1 MFNIENSK
9 YAIRAVV
16 FLLVALGVSGFGRL
30 ESLFAPKAELWEKWT
45 KHQSVS
51 NPTVDHGA
59 WDTFLKSY
67 VSTHGDGVNRVAY
80 GDVNKE
86 DRQALDAYI
95 RYMAAISV
103 ETLSRDDQL
112 AYWINLYNTL
122 TVKVVLT
129 HYPVDTIRDIDISPG
144 LFSDG
149 PWDKKLI
156 HIDGEAISLNDIEHR
171 ILRPIWRDPRLHYAL
186 NCASIGCPN
195 LLKSAFTG
203 ATVSQV
209 LEEAAYAYIN
219 DKRGVSTQ
227 DERVII
233 SSIYAWF
240 KDDFGSDLT
249 GVLSHLKSYANP
261 EVALILEEAID
272 IEDAY
277 DWTLND
283 AARN

>member
-1 MFNIENSK
+1 MFNNEKSQ
-9 YAIRAVV
+9 YAIRVGKV
-16 FLLVALGVSGFGRL
+16 LLVALSVSGFGGL
-30 ESLFAPKAELWEKWT
+30 ESLFAPKAELWEKWAA
-45 KHQSVS
+45 HQSES
-51 NPTVDHGA
+51 STTVDHSA
-59 WDTFLKSY
+59 WDAFLKSY

-80 GDVNKE
+80 GDVNKAG
-86 DRQALDAYI
+86 RQALDDYI
-95 RYMAAISV
+95 RSMATVSV

-156 HIDGEAISLNDIEHR
+156 QIDGEPISLNDIEHR
-171 ILRPIWRDPRLHYAL
+171 ILRPIWRDPRIHYAL

-195 LLKSAFTG
+195 LLRNAFTG
-203 ATVSQV
+203 ATASQV

-219 DKRGVSTQ
+219 DKRGVSTRDQ
-227 DERVII
+227 RVII

-240 KDDFGSDLT
+240 KDDFGNDVT
-249 GVLSHLKSYANP
+249 GVLSHLKSYAGP

>member
-9 YAIRAVV
+9 YTIRAVV
-16 FLLVALGVSGFGRL
+16 FLLVALGVSGFGKL

-51 NPTVDHGA
+51 NPTVDHGV

-171 ILRPIWRDPRLHYAL
+171 ILRPIWRDPRIHYAL

-195 LLKSAFTG
+195 LLKVHSPEPPSARCSKRQHTLIS
-203 ATVSQV
+203 TIS
-209 LEEAAYAYIN
+209 AASVP
-219 DKRGVSTQ
+219 RTSG
-227 DERVII
+227 
-233 SSIYAWF
+233 
-240 KDDFGSDLT
+240 
-249 GVLSHLKSYANP
+249 
-261 EVALILEEAID
+261 
-272 IEDAY
+272 
-277 DWTLND
+277 
-283 AARN
+283 

>member
-1 MFNIENSK
+1 MFNNEKSQS
-9 YAIRAVV
+9 AIRIGKV
-16 FLLVALGVSGFGRL
+16 LLVALSMSGFGGL
-30 ESLFAPKAELWEKWT
+30 ESLFAPKAELWEKWAA
-45 KHQSVS
+45 HQSVS
-51 NPTVDHGA
+51 STTVNHSA
-59 WDTFLKSY
+59 WDAFLKSY

-80 GDVNKE
+80 GDVNKAG
-86 DRQALDAYI
+86 RQALDDYI
-95 RYMAAISV
+95 RSMATVSV

-156 HIDGEAISLNDIEHR
+156 QIDGEPISLNDIEHR
-171 ILRPIWRDPRLHYAL
+171 ILRPIWRDPRIHYAL

-195 LLKSAFTG
+195 LLRNAFTG
-203 ATVSQV
+203 ATASQV

-219 DKRGVSTQ
+219 DKRGVSTRDQ
-227 DERVII
+227 RVII

-240 KDDFGSDLT
+240 KDDFGNDVT
-249 GVLSHLKSYANP
+249 GVLSHLKSYAGP